1 MTTHDTPVPAAIPTG
16 AVTPSAWWFLAP
28 IGVVAVGM
36 LVAVTIMVAALVSTV
51 NAVVDG
57 GVAVPAQDTARLEVA
72 EAGELVVFV
81 EYATSTGGTLVDPP
95 VVVILGPDGG
105 EVRLVRSGATQSWS
119 SDGTYLVSLGTFT
132 AETAGTYRVVV
143 GPTSGAGTVTEGV
156 VVAPDPLARL
166 AGAFSV
172 AVVVA
177 VVALGVAIVA
187 VVLLLVRR
195 RRSRR
200 GVR

>member
-1 MTTHDTPVPAAIPTG
+1 
-16 AVTPSAWWFLAP
+16 
-28 IGVVAVGM
+28 
-36 LVAVTIMVAALVSTV
+36 
-51 NAVVDG
+51 
-57 GVAVPAQDTARLEVA
+57 
-72 EAGELVVFV
+72 
-81 EYATSTGGTLVDPP
+81 
-95 VVVILGPDGG
+95 
-105 EVRLVRSGATQSWS
+105 
-119 SDGTYLVSLGTFT
+119 VSLGTFT

-187 VVLLLVRR
+187 LVLLVVRR